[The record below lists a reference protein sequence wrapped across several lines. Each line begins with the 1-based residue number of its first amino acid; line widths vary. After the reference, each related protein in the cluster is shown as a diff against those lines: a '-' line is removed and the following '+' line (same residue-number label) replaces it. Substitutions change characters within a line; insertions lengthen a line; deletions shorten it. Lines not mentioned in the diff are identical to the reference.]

1 MDRRDKLR
9 EIKIREVD
17 KLPARERSDIDSSDK
32 QGE

>member
-17 KLPARERSDIDSSDK
+17 KLPARKRSDIDSLDK